1 MIDFELTST
10 RPDPYSIKWTLR
22 PIRQGGGSV
31 NQMNQTIP
39 VTRCERA
46 EALADLYE
54 VPLADLYR
62 RYGAALLPTHRVTGA
77 PAIQETEG
85 RLVGVAGA

>member
-31 NQMNQTIP
+31 NTMNQTIP
-39 VTRCERA
+39 VTRRERA
-46 EALADLYE
+46 EALADLYD

-62 RYGAALLPTHRVTGA
+62 RYGAVLLPKPRVSDS
-77 PAIQETEG
+77 PAIQATEG
-85 RLVGVAGA
+85 RSVKVAGV